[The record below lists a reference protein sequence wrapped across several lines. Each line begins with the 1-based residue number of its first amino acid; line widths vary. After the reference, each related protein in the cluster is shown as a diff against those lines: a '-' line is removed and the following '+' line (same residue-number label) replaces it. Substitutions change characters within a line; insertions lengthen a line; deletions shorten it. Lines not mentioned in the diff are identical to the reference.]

1 MKKIITQLVNLT
13 ILKKMLIAVVMAI
26 VVANLFP
33 NVGTFI
39 KPWGDIILRLIKM
52 IIVPLIFF
60 SIAKA
65 VIDIKDA
72 TKAASLGVGS
82 FLLYTLTTCLATC
95 WALLVSIPLFNVI
108 TLPDLSH
115 FNKKNIDQ
123 IVSNVTEYG
132 GFLDA
137 IFKIIP
143 NNLLSAFVNGDT
155 LSVIF
160 FAVVVGFLVL
170 KMINSQEFAAQGKI
184 LEQLIHSCSTLIYQF
199 VNVVVSIM
207 PFAVFAYLT
216 WMISAQDPKLI
227 IALSKMIIIGFSV
240 LILHTILTY
249 GGLLLMSGLN
259 IMTFFK
265 KFFPVQLFAFTTAS
279 SAATIPLN
287 ERRLIKKLGVSKAT
301 SGFVVPF
308 GATVNMDGTAIC
320 QVVYALFIAQLYGIE
335 LGFSSYATLAI
346 MSSVI
351 SIGVAA
357 VPSASLVTLG
367 VVLGIVGI
375 PVEGIGIV
383 IATDRLLD
391 MARTT
396 VNVTGD
402 GVVSVV
408 MDKMLGR
415 FNKELYNQ

>member
-26 VVANLFP
+26 VIAILFP

-82 FLLYTLTTCLATC
+82 FLMYTLTTCLATC

-115 FNKKNIDQ
+115 FNTKNIDQ

-137 IFKIIP
+137 IFKIVP

-216 WMISAQDPKLI
+216 WMISAQDPTLI
-227 IALSKMIIIGFSV
+227 IALGKMIIIGFSV

-375 PVEGIGIV
+375 PIEGIGIV

>member
-26 VVANLFP
+26 VVAVLFP
-33 NVGTFI
+33 NVGTFV

-115 FNKKNIDQ
+115 FNTKNIDQ

-137 IFKIIP
+137 IFKIVP
-143 NNLLSAFVNGDT
+143 SNLLSAFVNGDT

-216 WMISAQDPKLI
+216 WMISAQDPTLI
-227 IALSKMIIIGFSV
+227 IALGKMIIIGFST

-249 GGLLLMSGLN
+249 GGLLLVSGLN

-367 VVLGIVGI
+367 IVLGIVGI

>member
-26 VVANLFP
+26 VVAVLFP
-33 NVGTFI
+33 NVGTFV

-115 FNKKNIDQ
+115 FNTKNIDQ

-137 IFKIIP
+137 VFKIVP
-143 NNLLSAFVNGDT
+143 SNLLSAFVNGDT

-216 WMISAQDPKLI
+216 WMISAQDPTLI
-227 IALSKMIIIGFSV
+227 IALGKMIIIGFSV

-249 GGLLLMSGLN
+249 GGLLLVSGLN

-320 QVVYALFIAQLYGIE
+320 QVVYALFIGQLYGIE